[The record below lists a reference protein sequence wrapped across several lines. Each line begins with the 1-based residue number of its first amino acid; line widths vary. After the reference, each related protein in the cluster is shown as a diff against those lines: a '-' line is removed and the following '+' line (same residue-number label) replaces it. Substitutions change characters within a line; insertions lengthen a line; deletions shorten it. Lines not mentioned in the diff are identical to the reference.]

1 MEVRYVEVGKNFL
14 QQPLSDNASV
24 FKERSL
30 EVFKKAFK
38 DMVATSNA
46 AYQRSDAKYIKNRH
60 RSYTKEE
67 IQRIVQEGD
76 PIERAN
82 LSEYFFAVNGLYKR
96 IILHYATFLTY
107 SWVLVPYA
115 KNKYGKGNI
124 KDKKAAA
131 TYFEAADFCTTF
143 QIDRKCALFAR
154 DILVKGAYYGLLHD
168 TGDKVVIQDLPF
180 DFCRSRFKNAED
192 VDIVEFNMG
201 FFDTIRDDKIRAEI
215 LKTYPRV
222 VQQGYKTYKFHDGDK
237 WIFLPAEMGIYF
249 SYFEER
255 PFFLDLIPL
264 LDDLNDYMDIDKE
277 RNMQALKRILVQ
289 EVPHDGMKLV
299 FEPEE
304 AEEMH
309 AGTVD
314 MLQNNND
321 VDVVTSY
328 CKVNLLDMSSDDD
341 EKTQITEVQ
350 DLIYSCAGLSKEL
363 FFATTEAGLEYSI
376 NNDLAMMMILGQR
389 FAHFFTVLLNY
400 KFENKKVKFKLLIL
414 PISYYN
420 SADYTSR
427 AKELATLGYSFLTP
441 ILSTGIDQTNL
452 SALKDLEN
460 DLLELDE
467 VLKPLQTSYTQSG
480 KVGQT
485 PSQSVTPQTQKSAGS
500 GTSSGSSS
508 ETKTEEKKETSS
520 ESKSSEK
527 KDDSK
532 KEDK

>member
-1 MEVRYVEVGKNFL
+1 
-14 QQPLSDNASV
+14 
-24 FKERSL
+24 
-30 EVFKKAFK
+30 
-38 DMVATSNA
+38 
-46 AYQRSDAKYIKNRH
+46 
-60 RSYTKEE
+60 
-67 IQRIVQEGD
+67 
-76 PIERAN
+76 
-82 LSEYFFAVNGLYKR
+82 
-96 IILHYATFLTY
+96 
-107 SWVLVPYA
+107 
-115 KNKYGKGNI
+115 
-124 KDKKAAA
+124 
-131 TYFEAADFCTTF
+131 
-143 QIDRKCALFAR
+143 
-154 DILVKGAYYGLLHD
+154 
-168 TGDKVVIQDLPF
+168 
-180 DFCRSRFKNAED
+180 
-192 VDIVEFNMG
+192 
-201 FFDTIRDDKIRAEI
+201 
-215 LKTYPRV
+215 
-222 VQQGYKTYKFHDGDK
+222 
-237 WIFLPAEMGIYF
+237 
-249 SYFEER
+249 
-255 PFFLDLIPL
+255 
-264 LDDLNDYMDIDKE
+264 
-277 RNMQALKRILVQ
+277 
-289 EVPHDGMKLV
+289 MKLV

-314 MLQNNND
+314 MLQNNSD

-400 KFENKKVKFKLLIL
+400 KFENKRVKFKLLIL

-427 AKELATLGYSFLTP
+427 AKELATLGYSYLTP

-460 DLLELDE
+460 DLLELNK

-485 PSQSVTPQTQKSAGS
+485 PSSSVAPQTQKSAGS

-508 ETKTEEKKETSS
+508 ETKTEEKETSP
-520 ESKSSEK
+520 ESKTSEK